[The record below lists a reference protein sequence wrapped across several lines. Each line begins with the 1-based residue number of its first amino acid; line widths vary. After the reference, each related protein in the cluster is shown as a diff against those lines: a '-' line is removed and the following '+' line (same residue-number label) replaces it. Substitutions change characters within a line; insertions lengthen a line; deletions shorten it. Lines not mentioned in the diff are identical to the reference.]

1 MGLPD
6 LKSYEPKSVRI
17 ARLMG
22 LADAEGM
29 SETALAKL
37 IGQGIPVTLRH
48 PVAPSERFT
57 IGSLINP
64 MASNRHPA
72 TDFGNFNDR
81 ISKAITKLAA
91 NFPGDDDQLPEVL
104 SREASERL
112 YEVSRVYDT
121 APRAFGGNAEKADA
135 FLNRAHPL
143 LDGEV
148 PL

>member
-6 LKSYEPKSVRI
+6 LKSYEPQSIRI

-37 IGQGIPVTLRH
+37 IGQGIHVTLRH

-91 NFPGDDDQLPEVL
+91 NFPGDDDQVPEVL
-104 SREASERL
+104 SRARLANASTKYRASTIRL
-112 YEVSRVYDT
+112 CARSGATRKKLT
-121 APRAFGGNAEKADA
+121 PS
-135 FLNRAHPL
+135 
-143 LDGEV
+143 
-148 PL
+148 